1 MNTST
6 HESGAAARTGP
17 PPVKPEPEICQACG
31 QAVEPLLLEHWPG
44 EPQGHWLAPDLCPS
58 CAEAQAARH
67 HPGQRETQAARR
79 WRTSGLPLAAR
90 DWSFD
95 LALERAQ
102 ALKRDPADFAR
113 WHAAFRACR
122 YWHAA
127 RGTLYLFGPEGSG
140 KTVLSWCLAHQALE
154 SDGPAPLWLSLPEL
168 FDLVADSYR
177 AGSPAR
183 ELESRAKTAGL
194 LLLDEVG
201 GPGADRPRKA
211 ERDCFFKL
219 VNHRADHKL
228 PTVITTNLPPADL
241 AKVFKDP
248 FDRTIAR
255 LIKADGVLV
264 EGKSF
269 RLIEAEGRW

>member
-6 HESGAAARTGP
+6 HETGAAARTGP
-17 PPVKPEPEICQACG
+17 PPGKPEPEICQGCG
-31 QAVEPLLLEHWPG
+31 QAVEPVWLDWWPDHPHG
-44 EPQGHWLAPDLCPS
+44 RWLQPDFCPT
-58 CAEAQAARH
+58 CEEAQAARML
-67 HPGQRETQAARR
+67 PGGQENPEARR
-79 WRTSGLPLAAR
+79 WRLSGLPAAAR

-95 LALERAQ
+95 TALARAE
-102 ALKRDPADFAR
+102 ALKRDPADFAL

-140 KTVLSWCLAHQALE
+140 KTVLSWCLARQALE
-154 SDGPAPLWLSLPEL
+154 GDGSFPLWLSLPEL

-183 ELESRAKTAGL
+183 ELEARAKAAGL

-228 PTVITTNLPPADL
+228 PTVITTNLPPAEL

-269 RLIEAEGRW
+269 RMIEAEGRW